1 MQIVAT
7 ENTIYTSPDASKIF
21 CYTPSILVTPTG
33 RLIVS
38 FDLGGEGVKSIEGH
52 KSSRAGGSRFG
63 QGKIFISDDNGQ
75 KWTFVQNFPFWHA
88 RLFTIGNSIYL
99 IGHIYEASSEQSNP
113 LIADFNVMRLEKDRE
128 PRLRIADKTGTI
140 RYDENLIGKLI
151 GGNPNIDFEHN
162 HDFTIE
168 ISFDNYIPVIIKI
181 NGWEIVNE
189 EI

>member
-99 IGHIYEASSEQSNP
+99 IGHAGDICIMKSE
-113 LIADFNVMRLEKDRE
+113 
-128 PRLRIADKTGTI
+128 
-140 RYDENLIGKLI
+140 
-151 GGNPNIDFEHN
+151 
-162 HDFTIE
+162 
-168 ISFDNYIPVIIKI
+168 DN
-181 NGWEIVNE
+181 GESWSG
-189 EI
+189 

>member
-1 MQIVAT
+1 MVIHSGLALPGMSSLMNYMQIATT

-21 CYTPSILVTPTG
+21 CYTPSIIVTPTG

-88 RLFTIGNSIYL
+88 RLFTS
-99 IGHIYEASSEQSNP
+99 
-113 LIADFNVMRLEKDRE
+113 R
-128 PRLRIADKTGTI
+128 
-140 RYDENLIGKLI
+140 
-151 GGNPNIDFEHN
+151 
-162 HDFTIE
+162 
-168 ISFDNYIPVIIKI
+168 
-181 NGWEIVNE
+181 
-189 EI
+189 

>member
-1 MQIVAT
+1 MNYMQIATT

-21 CYTPSILVTPTG
+21 CYTPSIIVTPTG

-99 IGHIYEASSEQSNP
+99 IGHAGDICIMKSEDNGESWSATYFLTHGEKWHSSAQ
-113 LIADFNVMRLEKDRE
+113 
-128 PRLRIADKTGTI
+128 
-140 RYDENLIGKLI
+140 IGRA
-151 GGNPNIDFEHN
+151 H
-162 HDFTIE
+162 
-168 ISFDNYIPVIIKI
+168 V
-181 NGWEIVNE
+181 
-189 EI
+189 

>member
-1 MQIVAT
+1 MQIAAT

-21 CYTPSILVTPTG
+21 CYTPSIIVTPTG

-75 KWTFVQNFPFWHA
+75 QKWTFVQNFPFWHA

-99 IGHIYEASSEQSNP
+99 IGHAGDIC
-113 LIADFNVMRLEKDRE
+113 
-128 PRLRIADKTGTI
+128 
-140 RYDENLIGKLI
+140 
-151 GGNPNIDFEHN
+151 
-162 HDFTIE
+162 
-168 ISFDNYIPVIIKI
+168 IIVLQDSQ
-181 NGWEIVNE
+181 N
-189 EI
+189 